1 MATKIVFHPLPPPA
15 AHVGRAGCWNALRP
29 LALVIGLFLCSI
41 SARAQLQ
48 QPLLFSGDP
57 ANPKGIAVYTRND
70 LIGVLSPVPGS
81 PFPSREAVNVITLDF
96 KARFL
101 FTATYHP
108 SKISMFTVDPGT
120 GALQEVSNSPL
131 ASPSTNGPVFLSMES
146 SGQFL

>member
-57 ANPKGIAVYTRND
+57 ANLNASLFTPETISLASS
-70 LIGVLSPVPGS
+70 L
-81 PFPSREAVNVITLDF
+81 
-96 KARFL
+96 RFL
-101 FTATYHP
+101 SRLFRAG
-108 SKISMFTVDPGT
+108 K
-120 GALQEVSNSPL
+120 Q
-131 ASPSTNGPVFLSMES
+131 
-146 SGQFL
+146 